1 VTEASATPVVAT
13 AGGRKAAMPF
23 IMITVLIDMMSIGL
37 IIPVLAPLV
46 GTFTAG
52 SRADQAFWFAAVSF
66 AFGFANFFGAPI
78 LGALSDKHGR
88 RPVLLMGFFG
98 LALSFFVTAMATAL
112 WMLIAVRLL
121 SGAMQANAAVANA
134 YVADI
139 TPAELRAKRFG
150 MLGAMFG
157 LGFMLGPVT
166 GGLLGEIDLH
176 LPFYVSGA
184 LAVTN
189 WLYGYF
195 VLPESLPKER
205 RRAID
210 WKRANP
216 ISSLKKLSQLK
227 GVGGLVVVIALS
239 ALAQF
244 ILHTT
249 WVLYTHFKF
258 GWGPKENGLSL
269 LAVGVASVIVQGGL
283 MGQLLKIMSARRLAV
298 LGLMS
303 SCLGYALWGAATQ
316 GWMMYAIIFAN
327 LLGFSATAALQ
338 SLFSNAADASAQGAT
353 LGAMASLNSLMAVA
367 APVVGGGLLTLVSE
381 LPKGHWLIGLPYYFC
396 SALQLCAMLLALRH
410 FKRER
415 QRNATA
421 AAAASAS

>member
-1 VTEASATPVVAT
+1 
-13 AGGRKAAMPF
+13 MPF
-23 IMITVLIDMMSIGL
+23 IMLTVLIDMVSIGL

-46 GTFTAG
+46 GTFTGG
-52 SRADQAFWFAAVSF
+52 SQSDQAFWFAVVTF
-66 AFGFANFFGAPI
+66 AFGGANFFGAPV
-78 LGALSDKHGR
+78 LGALSDRFGR
-88 RPVLLMGFFG
+88 RPVLLLGFCG
-98 LALSFFVTAMATAL
+98 LALSFFVTAMATAI

-139 TPAELRAKRFG
+139 TPPESRAKRFG

-157 LGFMLGPVT
+157 LGFILGPVS
-166 GGLLGEIDLH
+166 GGLLGEINLH
-176 LPFYVSGA
+176 LPFYVAGCLS
-184 LAVTN
+184 LAN
-189 WLYGYF
+189 LLYGYF

-216 ISSLKKLSQLK
+216 INSLKQLTQLK

-244 ILHTT
+244 ILHST

-258 GWGPKENGLSL
+258 GWGPRENGLSM

-283 MGQLLKIMSARRLAV
+283 MGQLLKIMSPRRLAV
-298 LGLMS
+298 IGLVS

-316 GWMMYAIIFAN
+316 GWMMYAIIFCN
-327 LLGFSATAALQ
+327 LLGFTVASAMQ
-338 SLFSNAADASAQGAT
+338 SLFSNATDASGQGAT

-396 SALQLCAMLLALRH
+396 SALQLCALLLALRH
-410 FKRER
+410 FMGER
-415 QRNATA
+415 RRNATA
-421 AAAASAS
+421 TAITSAS

>member
-1 VTEASATPVVAT
+1 
-13 AGGRKAAMPF
+13 MPF
-23 IMITVLIDMMSIGL
+23 IMLTVLIDMVSIGL

-52 SRADQAFWFAAVSF
+52 SQSDQAFWFAAVSF
-66 AFGFANFFGAPI
+66 AFGGANFFGAPV
-78 LGALSDKHGR
+78 LGALSDRFGR
-88 RPVLLMGFFG
+88 RPVLLLGFCG
-98 LALSFFVTAMATAL
+98 LAMSFFVTAMATAI

-139 TPAELRAKRFG
+139 TPPESRAKRFG

-157 LGFMLGPVT
+157 LGFILGPVS
-166 GGLLGEIDLH
+166 GGLLGEINLH
-176 LPFYVSGA
+176 LPFYVAGCLS
-184 LAVTN
+184 LAN
-189 WLYGYF
+189 LLYGYF

-205 RRAID
+205 RRAVD

-216 ISSLKKLSQLK
+216 IHSLKQLTELK

-244 ILHTT
+244 ILHST

-269 LAVGVASVIVQGGL
+269 LAVGIASVIVQGGL
-283 MGQLLKIMSARRLAV
+283 MGQLLKFMSPRRLAV
-298 LGLMS
+298 LGLLS

-316 GWMMYAIIFAN
+316 GWMMYAIIFCN
-327 LLGFSATAALQ
+327 LLGFTVASAMQ
-338 SLFSNAADASAQGAT
+338 SLFSNATEASAQGAT

-396 SALQLCAMLLALRH
+396 SALQLCALLLAWRH
-410 FKRER
+410 FMGER
-415 QRNATA
+415 RRNAATTA
-421 AAAASAS
+421 APSAL